1 MYEELNDDFV
11 ANRERFTKTLSLQP
25 ADRADLLAARARSR
39 RRSSQRRREVV
50 PTDWEGLHP
59 PPWWRE
65 IGATLAVRW
74 HRRKMPTATVGTKRR
89 RQLVPV
95 DSAISG
101 SPEEPAA
108 LDATGLM
115 TNDLRCCDDSKTM
128 LEGSRGGSASL
139 PTHSTSPFQSP
150 RGRMSVASSHVPHPR
165 PCGPRS
171 CWDRCTILG
180 SLSVDC
186 IRSTF
191 TRQGRQPTKLRF
203 LANSTDR
210 LPEQLRRRARGAARS
225 TDRGPRQVLEPLH
238 RPRTQALG
246 ADGVDVELWCIDV
259 DG

>member
-1 MYEELNDDFV
+1 MCGG
-11 ANRERFTKTLSLQP
+11 RER
-25 ADRADLLAARARSR
+25 DRY
-39 RRSSQRRREVV
+39 V
-50 PTDWEGLHP
+50 PCQCGSPIRL
-59 PPWWRE
+59 PPWVAR
-65 IGATLAVRW
+65 GGRAPSHPLC
-74 HRRKMPTATVGTKRR
+74 PP
-89 RQLVPV
+89 VPV
-95 DSAISG
+95 
-101 SPEEPAA
+101 
-108 LDATGLM
+108 ATRSYASR
-115 TNDLRCCDDSKTM
+115 LRT
-128 LEGSRGGSASL
+128 L
-139 PTHSTSPFQSP
+139 PQ
-150 RGRMSVASSHVPHPR
+150 PR